1 MISTPGLRVAW
12 VLREMMRR
20 QWAGGEEGPP
30 HPVACRALPL
40 GVAAAMRVTAA
51 AAVCGTALSPI
62 ASPWCWTFDL
72 RRRLRRAWG
81 VTVVTVVMEVMEGS
95 RSAAHPR
102 GPRGNV
108 RTFFPLRHVMPAV
121 AQQQGAPHTTLDFSA
136 YVVQ

>member
-1 MISTPGLRVAW
+1 MISTLGLRVAW

-20 QWAGGEEGPP
+20 QWVGGEEGPP

-40 GVAAAMRVTAA
+40 GVAAAKPVTVA

-72 RRRLRRAWG
+72 RRRPRRAWG
-81 VTVVTVVMEVMEGS
+81 VMVVTGVVLEWS

-121 AQQQGAPHTTLDFSA
+121 AQQQAAPHTTLDFSA